1 MSESDANFDRRE
13 RWQPAPRPEWVAR
26 LNEEGEILN
35 SRSIVPLDENSLL
48 AEARR
53 NTGLDDFGDDG
64 WIDHF
69 RVLIRAVEEE
79 AKLNLMGRI
88 LTRQDFVL
96 YLARIEH
103 PGKGHWNT
111 QPHPKC

>member
-1 MSESDANFDRRE
+1 MSEFDRRE

-53 NTGLDDFGDDG
+53 NTSLDDFSDDG

-69 RVLIRAVEEE
+69 RVLI
-79 AKLNLMGRI
+79 
-88 LTRQDFVL
+88 
-96 YLARIEH
+96 H
-103 PGKGHWNT
+103 PISAELECWTVNWDGDDLHQLIIIIIN
-111 QPHPKC
+111 